1 MSLFLSVVFLFN
13 TQIFSLSTKKTSA
26 RVTTLKMGVL
36 APEGTAWANNL
47 KSMAKE
53 VRKKTRGR
61 VKFKIYYGGTQG
73 DEPDVLRK
81 IRIGQLHG
89 GIFTGKTLGDISGD
103 VRSIEIPFNF
113 KMDQNKAWPAVE
125 EMTSFFNEK
134 LFREKF
140 VNLGFFELGPVYVVS
155 TKEINNLKDLE
166 KVKLWTWEGD
176 KLAQAMISAMNL
188 ISVPLALPDVLS
200 SFSTGIVEAAYAP
213 PMGIVAL
220 QWNSRIKYLVDFPIA
235 YSIGS
240 FLVYEKY
247 WRKVSSQD
255 KAKAKKIIDSYIKKI
270 SEANR
275 KDNQDALSA
284 MKESGVSFIQFLKK
298 DEAKAKSY
306 RSKVVEVLKGSFFS
320 KEVLVKL
327 DSLR

>member
-1 MSLFLSVVFLFN
+1 MMLVSHVFAL
-13 TQIFSLSTKKTSA
+13 
-26 RVTTLKMGVL
+26 TLKMGVL
-36 APEGTAWANNL
+36 APEGTSWANNL

-53 VRKKTRGR
+53 VKKKTDGR
-61 VKFKIYYGGTQG
+61 LKFKIYYGGTQG

-103 VRSIEIPFNF
+103 VRAIEIPFNF
-113 KMDQNKAWPAVE
+113 KSDQSKARPVVE
-125 EMTSFFNEK
+125 KMTSYFNGKLLEK
-134 LFREKF
+134 KF

-155 TKEINNLKDLE
+155 TEEIKNLKDLE

-220 QWNSRIKYLVDFPIA
+220 QWNSRVEYLVDFPIA
-235 YSIGS
+235 YSIGA
-240 FLVYEKY
+240 FLIYEKH
-247 WRKVSSQD
+247 WQKVGSKD
-255 KAKAKKIIDSYIKKI
+255 KIATKKIIEHYIKKI
-270 SEANR
+270 TEANI
-275 KDNQDALSA
+275 KDNEDALSA
-284 MKESGVSFIQFLKK
+284 MKESGITFIRFPKK
-298 DEAKAKSY
+298 DKVRAKSY
-306 RSKVVEVLKGSFFS
+306 RAKVVEVLKGSFFS
-320 KEVLVKL
+320 KEVLIKL